1 MILPDVFVAVDQPD
15 LWAARAQMALSL
27 AWHIAIACFG
37 VGLPL
42 LLLVAEFRG
51 QRPGGEVY
59 RELARRWAALLGV
72 LFAVGA
78 VSGTILSFE
87 MGVLWPRLME
97 TFGSVLGL
105 PFAIEGVAFFVEAI
119 FIGIYLYGRDRMSP
133 RAHLLSVVPIAISGV
148 ASAWFV
154 VTANAWINQPVGF
167 TLTNGVVTGVD
178 PWAAI
183 LNPATP
189 IETTHMILAALMV
202 TGFGV
207 AAGHALGLRRNRAS
221 KVHRTGFLVAF
232 TLAAII
238 TPAQIVAG
246 DAAARFLADNQPVK
260 LAAIEGLYESQRNAP
275 LSIGGIPVDG
285 KMYLALQ
292 IPSGLSLLAYLD
304 PNALVQGL
312 NTVPVDEQPP
322 VLPVHLA
329 FQAMVGIGFALL
341 ALSAWFAWAWWRRRD
356 LPGSRRFLAG
366 AILAGPAAMIA
377 MEAGWIVTELGR
389 QPWIVYGVMRVD
401 EAVTAARGLPIGL
414 GALVV
419 VYAFLTAGT
428 VMIVR
433 RTLAHVA
440 EGGGTDLGGHAGGP
454 AGGPAS

>member
-1 MILPDVFVAVDQPD
+1 MNLHDIFATVDQPD
-15 LWAARAQMALSL
+15 LWAARAQMAMSL

-37 VGLPL
+37 VGLPVLVLIAEL
-42 LLLVAEFRG
+42 LGR
-51 QRPGGEVY
+51 RPGGATY
-59 RELARRWAALLGV
+59 RDLAERWAKLLGV

-87 MGVLWPRLME
+87 MGILWPRLMA

-105 PFAIEGVAFFVEAI
+105 PFAIEGIAFFVEAI
-119 FIGIYLYGRDRMSP
+119 FIGVYLYGRDRLSSGA
-133 RAHLLSVVPIAISGV
+133 RILSVVPIAISGV

-154 VTANAWINQPVGF
+154 VTANAWLNQPVGF
-167 TLTNGVVTGVD
+167 VLTDGVVSGVD

-202 TGFGV
+202 SGFGV
-207 AAGHALGLRRNRAS
+207 AAGHALGLRRERAS
-221 KVHRTGFLVAF
+221 GDHGSGRGRGSASVHRAGFLVAF
-232 TLAAII
+232 TLAAIV

-246 DAAARFLADNQPVK
+246 DAAARFLADNQPIK

-322 VLPVHLA
+322 VLPVHIA
-329 FQAMVGIGFALL
+329 FQIMVGIGFALL
-341 ALSAWFAWAWWRRRD
+341 GLSTWFGWAWWRRRD
-356 LPGSRRFLAG
+356 LPTSRRFLTG

-377 MEAGWIVTELGR
+377 MEAGWVVTELGR
-389 QPWIVYGVMRVD
+389 QPWIVYGIMRVD
-401 EAVTAARGLPIGL
+401 EAVTSARGLPIGL
-414 GALVV
+414 TALALVYV
-419 VYAFLTAGT
+419 ALTIGT
-428 VMIVR
+428 VTIVR
-433 RTLAHVA
+433 RTLAHSND
-440 EGGGTDLGGHAGGP
+440 GKTP
-454 AGGPAS
+454 A